1 VRGKGRGWT
10 DATGRAK
17 TPQLRDREKKRTMT
31 TRRAA
36 LAGLLTTLAA
46 PALRAQPGGWA
57 PSRPIRLVVTYP
69 PGGVNDIVGRIV
81 AEPLGREL
89 GQPVVVENRA
99 GAGGNIGTQAV
110 LAAEP
115 DGHTILFGSTAM
127 FGVNPIVYASTGVDA
142 VRDTTCIGAIGE
154 VANVLSVL
162 PRRVQATN
170 LRELIEE
177 AKRRPLIFGSVGNG
191 SSSHMSAMLFFTMAG
206 IEAEHVPYRGS
217 SPLVAAMLANDVDF
231 GFDTTATSA
240 AHVRSGTF
248 RALAVTSSRRASAL
262 PDVPTM
268 SEAGLAG
275 YDMGIWFATHV
286 HHRTPQPIV
295 ARLREAMG
303 KTQTPQTEERL
314 KAAYV
319 DPLAIPTDRLDAWVR
334 ETAERWQAIARRAN
348 IRAD

>member
-1 VRGKGRGWT
+1 
-10 DATGRAK
+10 
-17 TPQLRDREKKRTMT
+17 MT

-36 LAGLLTTLAA
+36 IASFGSLLAA
-46 PALRAQPGGWA
+46 PALHAQPAGWN

-81 AEPLGREL
+81 AEPLSREL
-89 GQPVVVENRA
+89 GHPVVVENRA

-110 LAAEP
+110 LQAEP

-127 FGVNPIVYASTGVDA
+127 FGVNPIVYAATGVDA

-162 PRRVQATN
+162 PRRIQATT
-170 LRELIEE
+170 LRELIDE
-177 AKRRPLIFGSVGNG
+177 AKRRPLTYGSVGNG
-191 SSSHMSAMLFFTMAG
+191 SSSHMSATLFFTMAG
-206 IEAEHVPYRGS
+206 IEATHVPYRGS

-275 YDMGIWFATHV
+275 YDLGIWFATHV
-286 HHRTPQPIV
+286 HHRTPEPIV
-295 ARLREAMG
+295 ARLRLAMER
-303 KTQTPQTEERL
+303 TRTPQTEERL
-314 KAAYV
+314 KTAFV
-319 DPLAIPTDRLDAWVR
+319 DPLAIPGDQLDAWVR
-334 ETAERWQAIARRAN
+334 ETALRWQAIARQAG

>member
-1 VRGKGRGWT
+1 
-10 DATGRAK
+10 
-17 TPQLRDREKKRTMT
+17 M

-36 LAGLLTTLAA
+36 IAAFGTILAA
-46 PALRAQPGGWA
+46 PAIRAQPAAWQ
-57 PSRPIRLVVTYP
+57 PTRPVRLIVTYP
-69 PGGVNDIVGRIV
+69 PGGVNDIVARII
-81 AEPLGREL
+81 AEPLSREL

-99 GAGGNIGTQAV
+99 GAGGNIGTQAA
-110 LAAEP
+110 LQADP
-115 DGHTILFGSTAM
+115 DGHAILFGTTAM

-142 VRDTTCIGAIGE
+142 VRDFVTLGAIGE

-162 PRRVQATN
+162 PRRVPATN
-170 LRELIEE
+170 LRGFIEE
-177 AKRRPLIFGSVGNG
+177 AKRRPLTYGSVGNG
-191 SSSHMSAMLFFTMAG
+191 SSSHMSAILFFGMAG

-240 AHVRSGTF
+240 THVRSGTF

-268 SEAGLAG
+268 SEAGLPG

-286 HHRTPQPIV
+286 HHRTPAPIV
-295 ARLREAMG
+295 ARLREAMER
-303 KTQTPQTEERL
+303 TRTPQTEERL
-314 KAAYV
+314 KAAFV
-319 DPLAIPTDRLDAWVR
+319 DPLAIPPDRLDAWVR
-334 ETAERWQAIARRAN
+334 ETAERWQAIARQAG

>member
-1 VRGKGRGWT
+1 
-10 DATGRAK
+10 
-17 TPQLRDREKKRTMT
+17 MT
-31 TRRAA
+31 TRRAT
-36 LAGLLTTLAA
+36 LAAFATTLAA
-46 PALRAQPGGWA
+46 PALHAQPAAWA
-57 PSRPIRLVVTYP
+57 PTRSVRMVVTYP
-69 PGGVNDIVGRIV
+69 PGGVNDIVARILV
-81 AEPLGREL
+81 EPLSREL

-162 PRRVQATN
+162 PRRVQATTV
-170 LRELIEE
+170 RELIDE
-177 AKRRPLIFGSVGNG
+177 AKRRPLVYGSVGNG
-191 SSSHMSAMLFFTMAG
+191 SSSHMSATLFFSMAG
-206 IEAEHVPYRGS
+206 ITAEHVPYRGS

-240 AHVRSGTF
+240 NHVRAGTF

-275 YDMGIWFATHV
+275 YDMGIWFATHL
-286 HHRTPQPIV
+286 HHRTPAPIV
-295 ARLREAMG
+295 ARMRDAVA
-303 KTQTPQTEERL
+303 KTQTPQTAERL
-314 KAAYV
+314 RGAFV
-319 DPLAIPTDRLDAWVR
+319 DPLAIPPDRLDAWVR
-334 ETAERWQAIARRAN
+334 ESAGRWQAIARQAG